1 MITGASRG
9 LGRAL
14 AAGLAREGFDLVIDA
29 RDAAALDAAAGAL
42 RAAGGRVT
50 AIAGDV
56 TDPAHRAAL
65 LAAAQAAGRLDLLVN
80 NAGTLGASP
89 LPALA
94 DYPPDEL
101 RAAFEVNVIAP
112 IALTQLALP
121 LLRASGGAVLNIT
134 SDAAVEAYAGWG
146 GYGAAKAALEQASN
160 VLAAEEPAVRVWW
173 ADPGDL
179 RTDMHQLAFPGE
191 DISDRPEPE
200 SVVPAFVRLIGERLP
215 SGRYRAA
222 HLLPRAGD
230 GVTTL
235 AALADFTLP
244 ASLEAHE
251 PPEARGLPR
260 DGVRMLVSRRAS
272 GEISHHGFGELPGL
286 LLPGD
291 LLVVN
296 TTATLPAQVRV
307 SAELAV
313 HFSSPR
319 PDGSWLIEL
328 RQVTGKITVPNGRG
342 YPGQPLG
349 LPGGAVLTLEGRR
362 RPGCGG
368 PGCRSPWCRT
378 Y

>member
-1 MITGASRG
+1 MSTALITGASRG

-14 AAGLAREGFDLVIDA
+14 AAGLAGAGFDLVIDA

-42 RAAGGRVT
+42 RAAGATVT
-50 AIAGDV
+50 AVPGDV

-65 LAAAQAAGRLDLLVN
+65 LAACAGRLDLLVN

-101 RAAFEVNVIAP
+101 RAAFEANVIAP

-160 VLAAEEPAVRVWW
+160 VLAAEEPTLRVWW

-179 RTDMHQLAFPGE
+179 RTDMHQLAFPSE

-222 HLLPRAGD
+222 HLMP
-230 GVTTL
+230 VT
-235 AALADFTLP
+235 
-244 ASLEAHE
+244 S
-251 PPEARGLPR
+251 
-260 DGVRMLVSRRAS
+260 
-272 GEISHHGFGELPGL
+272 
-286 LLPGD
+286 
-291 LLVVN
+291 
-296 TTATLPAQVRV
+296 
-307 SAELAV
+307 
-313 HFSSPR
+313 
-319 PDGSWLIEL
+319 
-328 RQVTGKITVPNGRG
+328 
-342 YPGQPLG
+342 
-349 LPGGAVLTLEGRR
+349 
-362 RPGCGG
+362 
-368 PGCRSPWCRT
+368 
-378 Y
+378 

>member
-1 MITGASRG
+1 MSTALITGASRG

-14 AAGLAREGFDLVIDA
+14 AAGLGRAGFDLVIDA

-42 RAAGGRVT
+42 RASDVTVT
-50 AIAGDV
+50 AVPGDV

-65 LAAAQAAGRLDLLVN
+65 IAACAGRLDLLVN

-94 DYPPDEL
+94 DYPADEL

-160 VLAAEEPAVRVWW
+160 VLAAEELGVRVWW

-191 DISDRPEPE
+191 DISDRPEPA
-200 SVVPAFVRLIGERLP
+200 SVVPAFVRLVRERLP

-222 HLLPRAGD
+222 HLMP
-230 GVTTL
+230 VT
-235 AALADFTLP
+235 
-244 ASLEAHE
+244 S
-251 PPEARGLPR
+251 
-260 DGVRMLVSRRAS
+260 
-272 GEISHHGFGELPGL
+272 
-286 LLPGD
+286 
-291 LLVVN
+291 
-296 TTATLPAQVRV
+296 
-307 SAELAV
+307 
-313 HFSSPR
+313 
-319 PDGSWLIEL
+319 
-328 RQVTGKITVPNGRG
+328 
-342 YPGQPLG
+342 
-349 LPGGAVLTLEGRR
+349 
-362 RPGCGG
+362 
-368 PGCRSPWCRT
+368 
-378 Y
+378 